1 MSGALCVT
9 HKEAIRMNVQNW
21 ETMLQQ
27 ECQTHFQ
34 QDQRLNDVKFVDNA
48 VILHRHVLYQRNTRR
63 HHMRPFMILANL
75 WVMIYKVDGPH
86 NSCASILPILM
97 ECRVQ
102 KNLDGI
108 EMNNFRQ
115 GNFRQGNFQGVQQ
128 YPLAIC

>member
-48 VILHRHVLYQRNTRR
+48 VILHRHVLY
-63 HHMRPFMILANL
+63 
-75 WVMIYKVDGPH
+75 
-86 NSCASILPILM
+86 
-97 ECRVQ
+97 
-102 KNLDGI
+102 
-108 EMNNFRQ
+108 
-115 GNFRQGNFQGVQQ
+115 
-128 YPLAIC
+128 